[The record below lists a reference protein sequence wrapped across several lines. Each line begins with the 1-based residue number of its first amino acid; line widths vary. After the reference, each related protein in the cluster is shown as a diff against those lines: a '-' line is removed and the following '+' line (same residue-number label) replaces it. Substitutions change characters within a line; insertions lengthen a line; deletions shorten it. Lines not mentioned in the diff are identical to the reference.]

1 MNTGQTMLTL
11 VAFVFLSTV
20 LMNFYR
26 TLASTGDD
34 ISSGQ
39 DGILATTIATSY
51 LEIAQ
56 GLSFDEVTD
65 SSNVGLLNA
74 GTLTAPGSLGP
85 EGADED
91 SMYKFNDFDDFKGFS
106 IDKEAGG
113 TGRRYRST
121 FNVYYANPTNV
132 EILSSTRTFLKRMDM
147 KTWRTFPPPTRNTPV
162 DTLNMSLVIGYFHFD

>member
-11 VAFVFLSTV
+11 AAFVFLSTV

-65 SSNVGLLNA
+65 SSTLAFLNPSA
-74 GTLTAPGSLGP
+74 LTSPGALGHD
-85 EGADED
+85 GADED
-91 SMYKFNDFDDFKGFS
+91 S
-106 IDKEAGG
+106 
-113 TGRRYRST
+113 
-121 FNVYYANPTNV
+121 
-132 EILSSTRTFLKRMDM
+132 L
-147 KTWRTFPPPTRNTPV
+147 
-162 DTLNMSLVIGYFHFD
+162 